1 MDFKENKDALNRDLE
16 QFILTLNELLPR
28 YTHLLSKQSLDKIE
42 VTELGDIEHY
52 LMEVNAKISEI
63 KVTLEQ
69 DLFGNSLDTYFK
81 IKREAFSGDKI
92 AHRKYLRMREVIED
106 VIIGGNTFLM
116 N

>member
-1 MDFKENKDALNRDLE
+1 MDFKDSKDALNRDLE
-16 QFILTLNELLPR
+16 RFINTLNELLPR
-28 YTHLLSKQSLDKIE
+28 YTFLLSKDFLEREE
-42 VTELGDIEHY
+42 VSELGDIEHF
-52 LMEVNAKISEI
+52 LMDVNAKISEI

-81 IKREAFSGDKI
+81 VKREAVLGDKN
-92 AHRKYLRMREVIED
+92 ARTKYLRMREVIED